1 MPFLRF
7 RLISKKLLKP
17 LLAVISSTALC
28 IAVTIPGL
36 AVAAEPTAG
45 VESQETETVATP
57 EETTADAS
65 KQSEESTGTSTETPA
80 LKSEPSSTAV
90 EPETEAAEPS
100 EPPAPVKKS
109 APAKADEPK
118 TVQAPAVKAEPSADE
133 SKTTVTK
140 KAAKVAVAPSP
151 TPTESAA
158 ESTKAE
164 AKALEV
170 AAAALEPGE
179 PVTCDYNQGMGSI
192 NTFMQKNDVM
202 ADYANGNINNG
213 LYEGGVVHQRIQ
225 MTLPAGE
232 NELVLKYQVK
242 QAGKWAYDELL
253 NQTVA
258 GATITGWTVVPG
270 SGDDR
275 QDTVYVTLWVDGEEG
290 DEANVTLYF
299 DAHIA
304 SELDHG
310 PGTGASSINGS
321 PYHVYIESLNCKSA
335 GQRDNQIQASA
346 VQAGKV
352 TIVKDAT
359 PADGTDFDFTIH
371 ENRFGNSTGFSLDDS
386 ADSDTG
392 ASLPDS
398 VTYTVTP
405 STVTVTEA
413 DLPSGWNL
421 SDISCTD
428 SGATR
433 SGQAISFE
441 LSDNEEV
448 TCTFVNSKTTYKEL
462 TLQKDVKASFDRDY
476 DWQLEKSLADGQDAT
491 VKSSETGVE
500 VDYNV
505 VATASDAQDD
515 NFELSGNIT
524 VNNPNDAAISG
535 VTLTDQLDGA
545 NCVISAGGSPISNP
559 VTVDPGETV
568 YTYTCDLPEETSASS
583 SGTNTV
589 SATWNA
595 DAYYGTDGEAS
606 ASADYD
612 FATVTPTVTDDEVT
626 VTDSEFDLSSVEGG
640 NVVTVADS
648 PKTFAYSI
656 TWDGVLGQCTDY
668 VNTASLAEDDGQ
680 VLTDDA
686 TVEVCLGQDLNITK
700 NVVSSFN
707 RSYDWSIVKDAIGE
721 QPFTADPE
729 TGEFTAEY
737 SVTVTPESYSDSDWA
752 MSGQITVE
760 NPNDWQSVS
769 TTVSDQVDVGGGAAC
784 TVVSVVGHPEI
795 MDADPGTAGFQIEI
809 AAGQTLAFDYSCTFE
824 SKPNYEGSNTAEVT
838 WSADEA
844 FTASGSAQEV
854 VPVNADDWT
863 QTPLNDTVEVTDP
876 LHEFDPA
883 WVIHYSDG
891 VQTKTYTYTWT
902 VEDAGTCQNFMNT
915 ATITGSNQLV
925 KSDDAEVQGCYEAG
939 LTVTKD
945 VQASYDRTYLWDI
958 DKKLAEGQSPD
969 VVVEEDG
976 TATVKYTVD
985 VDNTGYTDSD
995 QQISGS
1001 ITVNNPNDFEDIEV
1015 TVSDQNTLLAECTI
1029 NAEDSNPDLAGVQQ
1043 LVPRNDSVV
1052 VAYTCDASEVTEA
1065 DYSGHSNTAVVT
1077 WGDGQQA
1084 ESQPV
1089 PIEFMLDEAI
1099 DESVEVFDD
1108 NADPESEATL
1118 LGTVNQAEAPKSF
1131 TYETTY
1137 EVPRDQ
1143 CLVFTNTAWVVLTGD
1158 DVSDSQDVSI
1168 CDQKNLTIT
1177 KDVTASYERDY
1188 DWSVEKQVDQ
1198 SQFTVAGDGTV
1209 TAHYTVKATAGDA
1222 QDSSKQVSGSITIS
1236 NPNTQVGELTGTV
1249 TDLVSIPSAS
1259 CTILGADADESM
1271 DGFQVV
1277 LADGQSIVLDYECSI
1292 PAGTD
1297 ISSVYD
1303 NTATVTW
1310 GQERQAQD
1318 VVEFE
1323 FEQVKLT
1330 DDSVEVIDDKTVPG
1344 EEVSLGTATV
1354 QNSPVTFEYDVQLQG
1369 VAGTCTDY
1377 TNTAVVNEA
1386 TEQGEENTATATTT
1400 VCAGADMDISK
1411 NVVTSF
1417 DRSYIWGLEKELLS
1431 GEPLAANPQTGE
1443 VTAEYRVTVT
1453 PEGHEDGNWAMSGE
1467 ITVSNPNDWQDAP
1480 VTVQD
1485 FADVGGEVACTITS
1499 VQGEAVADMSAEEPG
1514 FQTVIP
1520 AGTQWVMT
1528 YSCTFESQPA
1538 YDGHNTATVDWDA
1551 QALNTINGDDS
1562 ATVEITEDDWS
1573 QTPLNDTVTITD
1585 SRHEFDPEWT
1595 VNVEDG
1601 VQSRDYSV
1609 TWTVDEAGTC
1619 QVFENVATLT
1629 GDDGFT
1635 ATDNELAQACRE
1647 AALQISKSVEASY
1660 DRTHQ
1665 WTIEKSLAE
1674 GQDDKV
1680 TVDGE
1685 GAAPID
1691 YVINVENTGYEDSG
1705 WMLDGVITITNPN
1718 QYTSI
1723 DATVQ
1728 DTVDLDGI
1736 ICTTS
1741 QPAVTIPANGSID
1754 VGYSCDVSAGV
1765 DSSSYS
1771 GGTNTATVSWGDER
1785 ESSTQVPIE
1794 FALDVETDR
1803 EVGIWDDKSNPDEP
1817 VLLRNV
1823 SVDDSPVTIE
1833 YTVEHE
1839 APAGQCA
1846 SYTNTAWIDI
1856 QAGEDPRD
1864 QVTVEVCG
1872 LLDLMVT
1879 KDAEA
1884 SFDRTYL
1891 WDLEKKVDRTE
1902 VTVAEDGT
1910 ADFSY
1915 TVSAV
1920 PKGVEDSAHEVHG
1933 MITLINP
1940 NRFESASTVAT
1951 VADEISIEGV
1961 TCTIQAED
1969 SDPQTEGLQVP
1980 LPVGQ
1985 DGDGA
1990 TVQLPYSCTGEP
2002 QELSGSNTVTATWG
2016 EDSTVAATVPVD
2028 YLLDEETNKQVTVM
2042 DDKTNP
2048 DEPVILGEAMWN
2060 AEGTPID
2067 FDYTLR
2073 HQAQAGTCTE
2083 FTNTAVIEQT
2093 GADDSTTVTLCGQMA
2108 LGLEKTAK
2116 ALVDLDYEWD
2126 VVKQLDQSRLEY
2138 NEDGTLNAH
2147 YSVEARNTGVAEKN
2161 LRLSGTVL
2169 VSNPNDFDSIT
2180 ATLADQ
2186 ANTAGVTCRI
2196 DAEDADEDAAGLQVV
2211 INAGENLGARYECDL
2226 ASWLT
2231 TEAFEGAVNTVTA
2244 TFEGREVSA
2253 EASIDF
2259 ETDEITDET
2268 VTVTDDMM
2276 NPEGEPKVL
2285 GEVHVLQSPQ
2295 QFDYELTV
2303 EPEEG
2308 TCTVYT
2314 NTAAVHEDTDGN
2326 GKDESS
2332 VDLQV
2337 CIEQGLMVAKSANA
2351 QYLRDYD
2358 WSVLKDAKQ
2367 TQFKVEADGQ
2377 AKAAYSVEAKLEG
2390 YEDQEFTVSGEIT
2403 VANPNDFKDTEVLV
2417 EDKISLES
2425 SNCTVEGL
2433 NDGKLTIPAG
2443 ETITL
2448 HYSCSFD
2455 EPVAEAD
2462 YTGQENK
2469 VNISWSDENGDAQSV
2484 SATAPLDFKAAEV
2497 QDEKVTVLDDY
2508 ANPDHARELGTVTA
2522 DEKSKKFTYT
2532 MDLAGVAGKCQTWT
2546 NTATVEESAS
2556 QDENNSDSVDVEVCS
2571 EAPQAAPPAPP
2582 APPAAPPARP
2592 APLAATGMDEGLLW
2606 LVGSASMVII
2616 AGALMLLRYRRRT
2629 H

>member
-1 MPFLRF
+1 MPFSRLN
-7 RLISKKLLKP
+7 LISRKYKSLI
-17 LLAVISSTALC
+17 AIISSFALC
-28 IAVTIPGL
+28 IAITIPGM
-36 AVAAEPTAG
+36 AVAAEPSTGADTQETQSADTNEPADDQG
-45 VESQETETVATP
+45 KPAEGSGATSEKSVALNSEPAPETSQEDAQPTVA
-57 EETTADAS
+57 
-65 KQSEESTGTSTETPA
+65 
-80 LKSEPSSTAV
+80 
-90 EPETEAAEPS
+90 AAT
-100 EPPAPVKKS
+100 PAPVKK
-109 APAKADEPK
+109 
-118 TVQAPAVKAEPSADE
+118 PSSSEKD
-133 SKTTVTK
+133 
-140 KAAKVAVAPSP
+140 
-151 TPTESAA
+151 
-158 ESTKAE
+158 E
-164 AKALEV
+164 AKASQAPTETTAPPATADRPTV
-170 AAAALEPGE
+170 SKAPAAPSEEAATSSAAAKSEKPDTQEISAAALETGE
-179 PVTCDYNQGMGSI
+179 PRTCEYNSGTGSV
-192 NTFMQKNDVM
+192 NTFMQKNDAM
-202 ADYANGNINNG
+202 ADYANGNINTG

-232 NELVLKYQVK
+232 NELVLVYQVK
-242 QAGKWAYDELL
+242 QSGLWAYDYLL
-253 NQTVA
+253 NQSATGASISTWDVVA
-258 GATITGWTVVPG
+258 GT
-270 SGDDR
+270 GDDR
-275 QDTVYVTLWVDGEEG
+275 EDTVYVTLWVEGNEGESS
-290 DEANVTLYF
+290 AVTLFF

-321 PYHVYIESLNCKSA
+321 PYHVKISSLNCGA
-335 GQRDNQIQASA
+335 IGQRDNQIQANG
-346 VQAGKV
+346 VQAGDV
-352 TIVKDAT
+352 TIVKDAL

-371 ENRFGNSTGFSLDDS
+371 ESHFGDSTGFSLDDS

-392 ASLPDS
+392 AELPSS
-398 VTYTVTP
+398 VTYSVAP
-405 STVTVTEA
+405 STITLTET
-413 DLPSGWNL
+413 DLPAGWNL
-421 SDISCTD
+421 SDITCTD
-428 SGATR
+428 NGAIRTDL
-433 SGQAISFE
+433 AISFE
-441 LSDNEEV
+441 LSDNEKV
-448 TCTFVNSKTTYKEL
+448 TCTFVNNKTTYKDL
-462 TLQKDVKASFDRDY
+462 TLQKDVKATFDRDY
-476 DWQLEKSLADGQDAT
+476 DWQLEKSLADGQQAT
-491 VKSSETGVE
+491 VKSSDTGVE

-505 VATASDAQDD
+505 TATASDAQDS
-515 NFELSGNIT
+515 NFDLTGTIT
-524 VNNPNDAAISG
+524 VNNPNDASMSG
-535 VTLTDQLDGA
+535 VTLADQLNGA
-545 NCVISAGGSPISNP
+545 NCVISLGGSPISNP
-559 VTVDPGETV
+559 VTVAPGETV
-568 YTYTCDLPEETSASS
+568 YTYSCDLPDTTSASS

-589 SATWNA
+589 SATWDA
-595 DAYYGTDGEAS
+595 DLYYGTDGEAT

-640 NVVTVADS
+640 NIVTVEDS

-656 TWDGVLGQCTDY
+656 TWEGVLGQCSDY

-686 TVEVCLGQDLNITK
+686 SVEVCLGQDLNITK

-707 RSYDWSIVKDAIGE
+707 RSYDWSITKDAIGE
-721 QPFTADPE
+721 QPYTADPE

-752 MSGQITVE
+752 MSGRITVE

-769 TTVSDQVDVGGGAAC
+769 ATVTDQVDVGGGAVC
-784 TVVSVVGHPEI
+784 TIGGVTDHPEI
-795 MDADPGTAGFQIEI
+795 TDADPSASGFQVEL
-809 AAGQTLAFDYSCTFE
+809 AAGQTLSFDYSCTFE
-824 SKPNYEGSNTAEVT
+824 SKPNYEGSNTAEVA
-838 WSADEA
+838 WSADES
-844 FTASGSAQEV
+844 FTASGDAQEV
-854 VPVNADDWT
+854 VPVDADDWT
-863 QTPLNDTVEVTDP
+863 QTPLNDTVEVTDTV
-876 LHEFDPA
+876 HEFDPA
-883 WVIHYSDG
+883 WIIRYSDG
-891 VQTKTYTYTWT
+891 PQTKTYSYTWT
-902 VEDAGTCQNFMNT
+902 VDEAGTCQTFMNT
-915 ATITGSNQLV
+915 ATITGSHQLI

-945 VQASYDRTYLWDI
+945 VNASYDRTYTWQI
-958 DKKLAEGQSPD
+958 DKQLAEGQSPD

-976 TATVKYTVD
+976 TATVKYTVN
-985 VDNTGYTDSD
+985 VDNTGYTDSG
-995 QQISGS
+995 QQISGK
-1001 ITVNNPNDFEDIEV
+1001 ITVNNPNDYEDVEV
-1015 TVSDQNTLLAECTI
+1015 TVSDENTLLAQCII

-1043 LVPRNDSVV
+1043 IVPRNGSVV
-1052 VAYTCDASEVTEA
+1052 VDYSCDASEVTEA
-1065 DYSGHSNTAVVT
+1065 DYSGHSNTATIT
-1077 WGDGQQA
+1077 WGDGQEAQ
-1084 ESQPV
+1084 SQPM
-1089 PIEFMLDEAI
+1089 PIEFTLDEVT
-1099 DESVEVFDD
+1099 DDTVEVFED
-1108 NADPESEATL
+1108 NADPEGEATL
-1118 LGTVNQAEAPKSF
+1118 LGTVHYEEAPKSF
-1131 TYETTY
+1131 NYEITYV
-1137 EVPRDQ
+1137 VPRDE
-1143 CLVFTNTAWVVLTGD
+1143 CLIFTNTAWVVITGD
-1158 DVSDSQDVSI
+1158 DISDSQDVSI
-1168 CDQKNLTIT
+1168 CDQKNLTIA
-1177 KDVTASYERDY
+1177 KDVKATYERDY

-1198 SQFTVAGDGTV
+1198 SRFTVAGDGTV
-1209 TAHYTVKATAGDA
+1209 TAHYTVKATAGAA
-1222 QDSSKQVSGSITIS
+1222 QDSAKQVSGSITIA

-1249 TDLVSIPSAS
+1249 TDLVSIPSAT
-1259 CTILGADADESM
+1259 CTILGTDADEAT

-1277 LADGQSIVLDYECSI
+1277 LADGQSITLDYECTV

-1297 ISSVYD
+1297 IGSGYD
-1303 NTATVTW
+1303 NTATVSW
-1310 GQERQAQD
+1310 GQDRQAQD
-1318 VVEFE
+1318 VVPFE
-1323 FEQVKLT
+1323 FEQAKLT
-1330 DDSVEVIDDKTVPG
+1330 DDSVSVIDDKTIPG
-1344 EEVSLGTATV
+1344 EEISLGTATV
-1354 QNSPVTFEYDVQLQG
+1354 QDSPATFEYDVQLQG

-1377 TNTAVVNEA
+1377 TNTAVVNE
-1386 TEQGEENTATATTT
+1386 TTDQGEENTATATTT

-1417 DRSYIWGLEKELLS
+1417 DRSYLWGLEKELLS

-1443 VTAEYRVTVT
+1443 VTAEYRLTVT

-1480 VTVQD
+1480 ITVQD
-1485 FADVGGEVACTITS
+1485 LADVGGEVTCTITS
-1499 VQGEAVADMSAEEPG
+1499 VQGEAVADMSEEEPG

-1520 AGTQWVMT
+1520 AGAQWVMT

-1538 YDGHNTATVDWDA
+1538 YEGHNTATVDWDA
-1551 QALNTINGDDS
+1551 QALNTVNGEDS
-1562 ATVEITEDDWS
+1562 ATVDIAEGDWS

-1585 SRHEFDPEWT
+1585 SRFDFDPEWT
-1595 VNVEDG
+1595 VDVEDG

-1647 AALQISKSVEASY
+1647 AALEISKSVEASY

-1665 WTIEKSLAE
+1665 WEIEKSLAE

-1680 TVDGE
+1680 TVDG
-1685 GAAPID
+1685 GSSAPIN
-1691 YVINVENTGYEDSG
+1691 YVITVENTGYEDSG

-1736 ICTTS
+1736 TCTTS
-1741 QPAVTIPANGSID
+1741 QSAVSIPANGSVE

-1765 DSSSYS
+1765 DPSSYS

-1785 ESSTQVPIE
+1785 ESSTQVPID

-1803 EVGIWDDKSNPDEP
+1803 EVSVWDDKSNPDEP

-1823 SVDDSPVTIE
+1823 SVDESPVSIE

-1846 SYTNTAWIDI
+1846 SYTNTAWVDI

-1864 QVTVEVCG
+1864 EVTVEVCG
-1872 LLDLMVT
+1872 LLDLLVT

-1891 WDLEKKVDRTE
+1891 WDLEKKADRTE

-1915 TVSAV
+1915 TVSAL
-1920 PKGVEDSAHEVHG
+1920 PQGVEDSAHEVHG
-1933 MITLINP
+1933 TITLINP

-1980 LPVGQ
+1980 LPVGD
-1985 DGDGA
+1985 DGTDA

-2002 QELSGSNTVTATWG
+2002 EELSGSNTVTATWG
-2016 EDSTVAATVPVD
+2016 EDSTASATVPVD
-2028 YLLDEETNKQVTVM
+2028 YLLDGETNKQVTVV

-2048 DEPVILGEAMWN
+2048 EEPVILGEAIWN

-2083 FTNTAVIEQT
+2083 YTNTAVVEQT

-2108 LGLEKTAK
+2108 LGLEKTAEG
-2116 ALVDLDYEWD
+2116 LVDLDYEWAIE
-2126 VVKQLDQSRLEY
+2126 KQLDQSRLEY

-2161 LRLSGTVL
+2161 LRLSGTVT

-2186 ANTAGVTCRI
+2186 VNTAGVTCRI
-2196 DAEDADEDAAGLQVV
+2196 DAQDADEAAAGLQVV
-2211 INAGENLGARYECDL
+2211 INAGGNLGARYECDL
-2226 ASWLT
+2226 VSWLT
-2231 TEAFEGAVNTVTA
+2231 TDAFEGAVNTVTA
-2244 TFEGREVSA
+2244 SFEGREVSA

-2268 VTVTDDMM
+2268 VTVTDDMT
-2276 NPEGEPKVL
+2276 NAEGEPKVL
-2285 GEVHVLQSPQ
+2285 GEVNVMQSPQ
-2295 QFDYELTV
+2295 LFEYDLTL

-2326 GKDESS
+2326 GMDESS
-2332 VDLQV
+2332 VDFQV
-2337 CIEQGLMVAKSANA
+2337 CIEQGLMVAKSADA

-2358 WSVLKDAKQ
+2358 WSLLKDAKQ

-2377 AKAAYSVEAKLEG
+2377 ATAEYTVEAKLEG
-2390 YEDQEFTVSGEIT
+2390 YEDREFTVNGEIT

-2425 SNCTVEGL
+2425 ATCTIEGL
-2433 NDGKLTIPAG
+2433 SDGKITIPAG
-2443 ETITL
+2443 ETSTL
-2448 HYSCSFD
+2448 NYSCSFD

-2462 YTGQENK
+2462 YSGQENL
-2469 VNISWSDENGDAQSV
+2469 VNVSWSDENGEAQTV
-2484 SATAPLDFKAAEV
+2484 SATAPLDFEATEV
-2497 QDEKVTVLDDY
+2497 HDEKVTVLDDY
-2508 ANPDHARELGTVTA
+2508 ANPDQQRELGTVTA

-2546 NTATVEESAS
+2546 NTATVEESSS
-2556 QDENNSDSVDVEVCS
+2556 QDENNSDSADVEVCS
-2571 EAPQAAPPAPP
+2571 EAPQAAPPAEPE
-2582 APPAAPPARP
+2582 PPAAPPARP
-2592 APLAATGMDEGLLW
+2592 TPLAATGMDEGLLW
-2606 LVGSASMVII
+2606 LMGSASMIII

-2629 H
+2629 Q